1 MNHPYLLAFDVGIQ
15 PLEDYEDLEWRT
27 VTARDLADLGRL
39 LSPSLSYCLLAVH
52 HISDEDS
59 FTLTDLI
66 WRMSQSLVPYSDS
79 LATESFARQS

>member
-1 MNHPYLLAFDVGIQ
+1 MNHPFLLAFEIGVQ
-15 PLEDYEDLEWRT
+15 PEQDYEDMEWRT
-27 VTARDLADLGRL
+27 VTARDLADLERL
-39 LSPSLSYCLLAVH
+39 LAPGLSSCLLAVH

-59 FTLTDLI
+59 FALTDLI